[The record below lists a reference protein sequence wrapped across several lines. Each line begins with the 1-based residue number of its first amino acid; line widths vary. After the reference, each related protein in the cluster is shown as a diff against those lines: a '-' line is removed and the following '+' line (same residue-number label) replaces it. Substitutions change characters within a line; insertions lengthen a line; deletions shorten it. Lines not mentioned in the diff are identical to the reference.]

1 MMHSQNCSF
10 VILGLTFFFTI
21 LSTIRL
27 FSVKWSVAT
36 LFQDVPILVVLLA
49 LIVRSLAPLSVASLV
64 PILVATFELS
74 VASLSRQSVVMN
86 SALKSISGARRQ
98 LVKEFFPLF
107 AFCTKFNNISPPTSK
122 SFPRSRW
129 WRSTP
134 GAYGRR
140 WGGMS
145 EGGIIPLRQSLQE
158 K

>member
-1 MMHSQNCSF
+1 MHSLNCSF

-27 FSVKWSVAT
+27 FSAKKSVAT
-36 LFQDVPILVVLLA
+36 LLPEVPILVPILVVLLV
-49 LIVRSLAPLSVASLV
+49 LFIKLLAPVLVAS
-64 PILVATFELS
+64 FELS
-74 VASLSRQSVVMN
+74 VASLSRQIVVMN

-122 SFPRSRW
+122 SFPHSRW

-134 GAYGRR
+134 RV
-140 WGGMS
+140 
-145 EGGIIPLRQSLQE
+145 
-158 K
+158 